1 MKYNKTFREALQ
13 QVRQIKE
20 DGHTDVAS
28 AVRQCKTA
36 IEDASQMLSKLQ
48 SMDSEGSLP
57 SWWMNKIA
65 IAADS
70 MNKLRDYLLLPSTNE
85 SLKEQEQSVF
95 TKVEVDKLNAEITR
109 LKMELEQEKNKAQ
122 NAIPNKDTGEIPLQ
136 TGIAHA
142 ILKIKDK
149 KQEDDVKMKKAS
161 KQIDKL
167 ARESLMKKSLGYI
180 SESDA
185 SDRAKTL
192 GLDYM
197 SFGRYGKDGKV
208 THKSIGGKLTAVDKD
223 EKPIKDPKSAKPDAK
238 PDEPKKDAG
247 PADAD
252 EIKIKSRNFLRDL
265 DNAEMEDDDGNSIE
279 LDFDDEGSFDAAIEK
294 ARSMGLD
301 DVADGLESVGGYVM
315 EMEPDN
321 AQAEYQDVIAQFM
334 DKPVRA
340 VELSKKADEAID
352 IFTNQFSMGKFGIE
366 KGNEFQGENIKTMAK
381 DLRNTFKIVQ
391 KMVDS
396 DESESNAGSGMSS
409 PLKGFR
415 PEVIET
421 LQSLE
426 DVSMNIEEIKDEIE
440 DKFVA
445 NAEQIKDILS
455 DIQGEIEFIT
465 DDSADHDGY
474 TKPHKVNSAV
484 ESISKLI
491 QSIKPKKG
499 KKEGMP
505 KNIQKTFEDI
515 KDFEITDNNA
525 EQVEKLEKAK
535 DAFEKAGN
543 EDYAGEID
551 SALEEL
557 VQDNVREADDIL
569 SDLKIKIKRA
579 AGMNV
584 SKESFLFSKLK
595 RKINEQDKD
604 EEETL
609 TDKDLLKTPSL
620 KDVIK
625 QNLKKKLKLDD
636 KKSKIEINPD
646 VEIGVFSGGK
656 NTPTGNLH

>member
-1 MKYNKTFREALQ
+1 MKYNKTFKEALEE
-13 QVRQIKE
+13 VRQVKE

-48 SMDSEGSLP
+48 GMSPEGDLP

-65 IAADS
+65 IAANS
-70 MNKLRDYLLLPSTNE
+70 MNKLRDYLLVPSTNE
-85 SLKEQEQSVF
+85 QKEEVEPQSNEKDPTDEINNLKAQIQILK
-95 TKVEVDKLNAEITR
+95 TK
-109 LKMELEQEKNKAQ
+109 LENEKNRAAKPE
-122 NAIPNKDTGEIPLQ
+122 PNPETGEIPLR
-136 TGIAHA
+136 TGLAQA
-142 ILKIKDK
+142 ILKIKDEAEK
-149 KQEDDVKMKKAS
+149 EQNKS
-161 KQIDKL
+161 KQNSKMIKSL
-167 ARESLMKKSLGYI
+167 SRESFDPLL
-180 SESDA
+180 ESDA
-185 SDRAKTL
+185 SDKAKGL

-208 THKSIGGKLTAVDKD
+208 SHKSIGGKLTAVDKD
-223 EKPIKDPKSAKPDAK
+223 EKPIKEPKSAK

-252 EIKIKSRNFLRDL
+252 EIKIKSRNFLKDL
-265 DNAEMEDDDGNSIE
+265 DNAELEDDDGNSIE
-279 LDFDDEGSFDAAIEK
+279 LDFDDEQSFEVAAEK

-301 DVADGLESVGGYVM
+301 DVADGLDSVGGYVM

-396 DESESNAGSGMSS
+396 DESDSNAGTGQSS

-491 QSIKPKKG
+491 QSIKPKKV
-499 KKEGMP
+499 
-505 KNIQKTFEDI
+505 KT
-515 KDFEITDNNA
+515 K
-525 EQVEKLEKAK
+525 
-535 DAFEKAGN
+535 
-543 EDYAGEID
+543 
-551 SALEEL
+551 
-557 VQDNVREADDIL
+557 
-569 SDLKIKIKRA
+569 
-579 AGMNV
+579 
-584 SKESFLFSKLK
+584 KESFLFSNLK
-595 RKINEQDKD
+595 KKINEQDKD
-604 EEETL
+604 EDGIL
-609 TDKDLLKTPSL
+609 TDQDLLKKTEL
-620 KDVIK
+620 KDIIK
-625 QNLKKKLKLDD
+625 TNLKKKLKLDN
-636 KKSKIEINPD
+636 KKTKIEVNPD

-656 NTPTGNLH
+656 QTTSGNLH